1 MAMRNL
7 LFWFRYSLFAATGLV
22 MIVLGF
28 LFFRS
33 MMTSSFLGGECVFT
47 LLLFSIILLLTGG
60 GLLSSTIAESFRRF
74 SHRS

>member
-7 LFWFRYSLFAATGLV
+7 LFWFLYSLFAATGLV
-22 MIVLGF
+22 MILLGF

-33 MMTSSFLGGECVFT
+33 MVTSSSIGGACVFT

-60 GLLSSTIAESFRRF
+60 GLLFSTIAESVRRF
-74 SHRS
+74 SRRY

>member
-1 MAMRNL
+1 MAMRNF
-7 LFWFRYSLFAATGLV
+7 LFWFLCSAMAATGV
-22 MIVLGF
+22 TMVLLGL
-28 LFFRS
+28 LFFQS
-33 MMTSSFLGGECVFT
+33 MMTSASLGGPGTFT